1 MDEKNTGHKTYLVNL
16 LQNPSTRILYWKIIN
31 GPVDH
36 REMQKKKNVD
46 LEWEDIKSFTSKA
59 AMETLGERKH
69 SQYGTEVD
77 SPILK
82 TSR

>member
-1 MDEKNTGHKTYLVNL
+1 
-16 LQNPSTRILYWKIIN
+16 
-31 GPVDH
+31 
-36 REMQKKKNVD
+36 
-46 LEWEDIKSFTSKA
+46 
-59 AMETLGERKH
+59 METLGERKH